1 MAIEKSLYIGLFIL
15 WIQSTNIYIKVIAE
29 SSSMWFTEN
38 NNRKRVLDMT
48 CTIGNKIKGFIRSLG
63 LEAEHDK
70 NADYNCAKATHF
82 FSERR
87 KFI

>member
-1 MAIEKSLYIGLFIL
+1 MI
-15 WIQSTNIYIKVIAE
+15 
-29 SSSMWFTEN
+29 
-38 NNRKRVLDMT
+38 

-82 FSERR
+82 FLR
-87 KFI
+87 KKKIYIAFCGLFQ